1 MCNRRREGTLVCVII
16 TGIMFFFIIIS
27 YHLSSF
33 GCFPSIVLIIFF
45 LSLSPPLLHSFSLS
59 FHTHFCL
66 RPPHRHPL
74 LDHYPHLLFLFL
86 IILPFVLLHIIIIIL
101 ILTIHHHHH
110 HHTLPPP
117 IRHQIE
123 DENTSSGKFA
133 NSKFFT
139 SMVLKQ

>member
-1 MCNRRREGTLVCVII
+1 MC
-16 TGIMFFFIIIS
+16 
-27 YHLSSF
+27 YHNWH
-33 GCFPSIVLIIFF
+33 CFFF
-45 LSLSPPLLHSFSLS
+45 LSLSIIICHLSVVFHPLSSLFSLSRFLLLFFLHSFSLS

-66 RPPHRHPL
+66 RPPHYHHL
-74 LDHYPHLLFLFL
+74 LDHYPHLLLFL
-86 IILPFVLLHIIIIIL
+86 SLINLPFVLLHIIIIL
-101 ILTIHHHHH
+101 IFTIHHHHHH